1 MRPALNY
8 NNKESY
14 GQNIYIKPMF
24 YIQCNHR
31 ITRNYGAKTCNP
43 TNCLQCFLCLPSP
56 TSSLFICTHDS
67 MARVARQCWLNIDI
81 NNAEVKHSVTDYSD
95 SPPHHQSYSSQG
107 TSYGFKCIGN
117 RSICINIHLFFSLEE
132 WYFIHCGSGVFC
144 VPPIPLA
151 SCLGQGSWLARQSKS

>member
-31 ITRNYGAKTCNP
+31 ITRNYGAKTSPAIPQTVFNASCASLLP
-43 TNCLQCFLCLPSP
+43 TPLSV
-56 TSSLFICTHDS
+56 FICTHES
-67 MARVARQCWLNIDI
+67 MARVARQCWSNIDI

-95 SPPHHQSYSSQG
+95 SPLHHQSYSSQG

-117 RSICINIHLFFSLEE
+117 TSICINIHLFFSPDIL
-132 WYFIHCGSGVFC
+132 FTVDRVCSPG
-144 VPPIPLA
+144 PT
-151 SCLGQGSWLARQSKS
+151 SKFMAGMLFFW